1 MDGLGFWGYA
11 LLAVV
16 IAVSLSSV
24 ELLTKHQ
31 SRSLRE
37 IFASGY
43 YVGFALL
50 NAFFCFLVYWALPS
64 LSGTL
69 FSADLP
75 IGVDTG
81 LGRALAAALGY
92 LVVARLSFLDI
103 TTKTGETY
111 GAGFDAI
118 YNGVAQYLLR
128 HHNRRLRRAI
138 RADFFTLYSEVGFPA
153 FLAAAELQATQL
165 DATERT
171 FYQDRISLA
180 LMAGEEQEAG
190 KALLLY
196 QLLRE
201 HDSSQHAAELIRQR
215 HKDLKPAPED

>member
-1 MDGLGFWGYA
+1 MSGLEFVGYA
-11 LLAVV
+11 LLAVA
-16 IAVSLSSV
+16 IAVILSSV

-50 NAFFCFLVYWALPS
+50 NAFFCFLVYWTLPW
-64 LSGTL
+64 LSGAL
-69 FSADLP
+69 FNAQLP
-75 IGVDTG
+75 IDVDTG

-92 LVVARLSFLDI
+92 LVVARLSILDI

-128 HHNRRLRRAI
+128 HHNRRLRRAM
-138 RADFFTLYSEVGFPA
+138 RADFFTLYDEVGFPA
-153 FLAAAELQATQL
+153 FLAAAERPPSPARPGNAPRRRSGRPPRRRLGRLGRSAVVPP
-165 DATERT
+165 
-171 FYQDRISLA
+171 
-180 LMAGEEQEAG
+180 G
-190 KALLLY
+190 
-196 QLLRE
+196 LR
-201 HDSSQHAAELIRQR
+201 RPR
-215 HKDLKPAPED
+215 